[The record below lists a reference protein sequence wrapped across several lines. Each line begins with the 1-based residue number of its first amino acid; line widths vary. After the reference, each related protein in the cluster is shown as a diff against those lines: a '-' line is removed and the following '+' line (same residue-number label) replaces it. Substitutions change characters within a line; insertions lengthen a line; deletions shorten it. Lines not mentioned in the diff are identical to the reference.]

1 MFTSTDS
8 RISASN
14 KAVLC
19 SESFLLPMRLRSEG
33 KASSDAFDA
42 LHRAF
47 EEIKGFMAQ
56 LLKTAPG
63 IALVGFD
70 EAVAPRVSQ
79 VEVTVRGK
87 LYRFDLTF
95 ALKCP
100 IPKEQDFWARIRLI
114 SGVYDRLS
122 ELAAGFQEKKGI
134 ELVLEESRLDQ
145 QKEDPERVRE
155 FRK

>member
-1 MFTSTDS
+1 
-8 RISASN
+8 
-14 KAVLC
+14 
-19 SESFLLPMRLRSEG
+19 
-33 KASSDAFDA
+33 
-42 LHRAF
+42 
-47 EEIKGFMAQ
+47 
-56 LLKTAPG
+56 
-63 IALVGFD
+63 
-70 EAVAPRVSQ
+70 
-79 VEVTVRGK
+79 
-87 LYRFDLTF
+87 
-95 ALKCP
+95 LKCP